1 MEKSSNLV
9 ILQARMSSTRLPGK
23 VLMEVNGKPMIYWQ
37 IQRILRSKKVSKLVV
52 ATSEH
57 PTDDILVEYLKSIN
71 CDFVRGSLDDV
82 LSRFIKVEN
91 IYNPEVIIRLTADCP
106 LVMPDLIDSML
117 EKFYE
122 AKVQYLSNII
132 ELTYP
137 DGLDIEI
144 IKAGTLNKLS
154 TMNPSIS
161 EQEHVTLGII
171 NRMDQFSS
179 FSVVNG
185 SNLSRYRWTVDTK
198 EDLIFIKEIFRK
210 FKDKETDFNFEDLIN
225 YFKAYPNLNRLKKR

>member
-1 MEKSSNLV
+1 MEKRSNLV

-23 VLMEVNGKPMIYWQ
+23 ILMEVNGKPMIYWQ
-37 IQRILRSKKVSKLVV
+37 IQRILRSKKISKLVV

-57 PTDDILVEYLKSIN
+57 PTDDILAEYLKSIN

-137 DGLDIEI
+137 DGLDIEVI
-144 IKAGTLNKLS
+144 RAGVLTKLS
-154 TMNPSIS
+154 NLNLSD
-161 EQEHVTLGII
+161 EEKEHVTLGIL
-171 NRMDQFSS
+171 NRKNIFRT
-179 FSVVNG
+179 FNIVNYN
-185 SNLSRYRWTVDTK
+185 NLSHYRWTVDTE
-198 EDLIFIKEIFRK
+198 EDFAFIKRVFKEFK
-210 FKDKETDFNFEDLIN
+210 SKETEFNFKDLVIF
-225 YFKAYPNLNRLKKR
+225 FKQHPNQNRLKSR